1 MKIIICFR
9 HLKCIYR
16 KWRKETDYSW
26 HVQHLLR
33 EFGCGHFADRGRVYP
48 ALSKAF
54 ADADA
59 KAYVTVA
66 FLNGRNPPLALE
78 PKSST

>member
-16 KWRKETDYSW
+16 KWKRGMDYSW

-33 EFGCGHFADRGRVYP
+33 EFGHGQLVDPR
-48 ALSKAF
+48 
-54 ADADA
+54 
-59 KAYVTVA
+59 
-66 FLNGRNPPLALE
+66 
-78 PKSST
+78 

>member
-9 HLKCIYR
+9 HLKCICH
-16 KWRKETDYSW
+16 KWRKGTDYSW
-26 HVQHLLR
+26 HVQNLLR
-33 EFGCGHFADRGRVYP
+33 EFGCGHFADRGRVP

-54 ADADA
+54 ADAGA

-66 FLNGRNPPLALE
+66 ALNGKNPPLALE